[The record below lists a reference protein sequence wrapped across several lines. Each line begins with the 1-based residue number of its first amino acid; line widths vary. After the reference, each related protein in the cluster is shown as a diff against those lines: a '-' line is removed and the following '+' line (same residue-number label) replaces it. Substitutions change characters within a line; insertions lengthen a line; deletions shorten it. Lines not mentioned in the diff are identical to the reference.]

1 MNKYVE
7 CTNFKM
13 ASLNN
18 NENFAIAEYG
28 NFQII
33 IPAFLSPTLPKFK
46 ILDDAII
53 KI

>member
-28 NFQII
+28 NFQILI
-33 IPAFLSPTLPKFK
+33 QALLSPTLPKFK